1 MITLLATIFLAMSAY
16 GVIVG
21 HYGPALISLCM
32 VGFVIWGARQLA
44 KRDAEFYASQA
55 SAVKVPTTLEAM
67 DRQEVESS
75 GSRF

>member
-1 MITLLATIFLAMSAY
+1 MINLLATIFLAMSAY

-21 HYGPALISLCM
+21 HYGPALISLGM
-32 VGFVIWGARQLA
+32 VGFVFWGARQLA